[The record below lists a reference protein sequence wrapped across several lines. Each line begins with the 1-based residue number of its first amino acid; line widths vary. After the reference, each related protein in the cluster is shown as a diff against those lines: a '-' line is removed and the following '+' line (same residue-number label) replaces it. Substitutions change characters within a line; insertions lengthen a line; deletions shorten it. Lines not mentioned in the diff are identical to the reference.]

1 MSSSSDKK
9 SQPRRA
15 QTNAYG
21 IFITFLKADDGAT
34 AIEFALVSIPF
45 LGLLFAIFETAL
57 VFFTAQTVEAATS
70 QAARNI
76 MTGQAQANA
85 TVTTPTQFIS
95 TYLCPTTG
103 KILPSY
109 VDCNAI
115 VVDVRPATTWTG
127 ADQSKNF
134 FTETT
139 HKYCTGGS
147 GDVVVVRVGYPM
159 PVYLSVLAMNGLALN
174 QTYVLTAGQT
184 NVGGTNKHLIVATS
198 VFQNEP
204 FPGGT
209 APLSGC

>member
-9 SQPRRA
+9 LHQ
-15 QTNAYG
+15 QTQTGVWAMVTG
-21 IFITFLKADDGAT
+21 FLKDDDGAT
-34 AIEFALVSIPF
+34 AVEFALVSIPF

-57 VFFTAQTVEAATS
+57 VFFTTQTVEAATA

-76 MTGQAQANA
+76 MTGQAQGNTA
-85 TVTTPTQFIS
+85 VTTAAQFKS

-103 KILPSY
+103 RILPSY
-109 VDCNAI
+109 VDCDTI
-115 VVDVRPATTWTG
+115 IVDVRPATTWTA
-127 ADQSKNF
+127 ADQSVNF

-139 HKYCTGGS
+139 HKYCSGGS
-147 GDVVVVRVGYPM
+147 SEIVVVRVGYPM

-184 NVGGTNKHLIVATS
+184 SVGGSNKHLIVATS

-204 FPGGT
+204 FPGVT
-209 APLSGC
+209 AISGC